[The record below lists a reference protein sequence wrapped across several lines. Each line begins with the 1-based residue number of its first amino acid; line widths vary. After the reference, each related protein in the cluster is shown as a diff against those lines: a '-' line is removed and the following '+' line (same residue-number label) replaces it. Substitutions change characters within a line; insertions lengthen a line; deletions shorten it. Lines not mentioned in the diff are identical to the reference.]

1 MSEDDDFSL
10 LRELESIAK
19 SRNEQKA
26 LRVLDV
32 LLVDLSFDADGPLDE
47 ACMAI
52 DEWGVRM
59 DAVIAENIDHDSI
72 GSFVAIVSKHK
83 REIEMAQLARERHA
97 KSQPAIY
104 WVRKEWVAKSS
115 EYRSKK
121 EFGQTYVQLVL
132 EEFPEVKKIT
142 WRTISEEWLKD
153 LLPK

>member
-1 MSEDDDFSL
+1 MSENDDFARL
-10 LRELESIAK
+10 GELESIAK
-19 SRNEQKA
+19 TRNEEKS
-26 LRVLDV
+26 RKVLEV
-32 LLVDLSFDADGPLDE
+32 LLTDLSFDVDGPLDE
-47 ACMAI
+47 ACKAI
-52 DEWGVRM
+52 DEWGIRM
-59 DAVIAENIDHDSI
+59 DAVIAENLDQDSI
-72 GSFVAIVSKHK
+72 NSFVALVTKHK
-83 REIEMAQLARERHA
+83 REVAMAQLARERHA

>member
-1 MSEDDDFSL
+1 MTEDDDFSR

-19 SRNEQKA
+19 SRNEEKA

-32 LLVDLSFDADGPLDE
+32 LLVDLSFDADGPLDK

-97 KSQPAIY
+97 KSKPVIH
-104 WVRKEWVAKSS
+104 WVRNEWATKSS

-121 EFGQTYVQLVL
+121 EFGRTYVKLVI
-132 EEFPEVKKIT
+132 EDYPEIKKIT
-142 WRTISEEWLKD
+142 SRTISEEWLKG
-153 LLPK
+153 L

>member
-1 MSEDDDFSL
+1 MSEDDDFFR

-19 SRNEQKA
+19 SRNEEKA

-59 DAVIAENIDHDSI
+59 DAVIAENIDHNSI
-72 GSFVAIVSKHK
+72 GSFVAVVFKHK
-83 REIEMAQLARERHA
+83 REIEMAQLARERHS
-97 KSQPAIY
+97 KSQSAID
-104 WVRKEWVAKSS
+104 WVRKEWVTKSS

-121 EFGQTYVQLVL
+121 EFGRTYAKLLIEV
-132 EEFPEVKKIT
+132 FPAIKKVT
-142 WRTISEEWLKD
+142 VRTISEAWLKD
-153 LLPK
+153 L